1 MTATD
6 LRIRRAAGLLA
17 VAAAAL
23 VLVPRFGRS
32 QAAPPSPQPA
42 IPLTITVKD
51 SGEDCRIIFASAAA
65 FPHRVEKNGAFLI
78 VRVDSTRNFRVQ
90 REPFRSRWVRTLGW
104 SKGVGGYTVTV
115 EAVRGDFE
123 FSYFTL
129 SNPFQLVIDIQP
141 AASGAAP
148 SVQEPAAE
156 AGDPAPAPEQPR
168 PQKSE
173 AGEAL
178 LPSAPF
184 PSAALGS
191 PPKPS
196 GETGARKVRTIVID
210 PGHGGI
216 EAGAR
221 GKFGALEKDITLSLA
236 LKLKAVIERNLAF
249 RVILTRDRDVD
260 VSLVNRAALA
270 NNNKADLFISIHANG
285 SYRRKAQGSETFFL
299 SLNASDE
306 ESRKLAELENIS
318 EEYRDTIASDNQ
330 DEIKMILWDMAQSGF
345 IRQSSQLAEI
355 IQGELNALLG
365 TANRGIK
372 QAPFKVLTGVA
383 CPAVLV
389 EVAFISN
396 PDEERK
402 LGNEAFQNQVV
413 QALYR
418 GLLGFIRIYS

>member
-1 MTATD
+1 VTGTE
-6 LRIRRAAGLLA
+6 RTIRLAAGLL
-17 VAAAAL
+17 VLAAL
-23 VLVPRFGRS
+23 VPARAGAGGS
-32 QAAPPSPQPA
+32 IPPSPQP
-42 IPLTITVKD
+42 PVVLNITVKD
-51 SGEDCRIIFASAAA
+51 YADYCRIVIASPEA
-65 FPHRVEKNGAFLI
+65 FPHRVEKNGGFLI
-78 VRVDSTRNFRVQ
+78 VRIDSPQNFRVQ
-90 REPFRSRWVRTLGW
+90 REPFRSLWVRTLGW
-104 SKGVGGYTVTV
+104 SKAVGGYTVTV
-115 EAVRGDFE
+115 EAVRSDFE

-129 SNPFQLVIDIQP
+129 SDPFQLLVDVRP
-141 AASGAAP
+141 AASVTAP
-148 SVQEPAAE
+148 SGEEAAAARPEPE
-156 AGDPAPAPEQPR
+156 ADRKAGSWPVPAPPQP
-168 PQKSE
+168 
-173 AGEAL
+173 AT
-178 LPSAPF
+178 
-184 PSAALGS
+184 PSAA
-191 PPKPS
+191 
-196 GETGARKVRTIVID
+196 RKAKTVVID
-210 PGHGGI
+210 PGHGGM

-221 GKFGALEKDITLSLA
+221 GKFGAQEKDVTLALA

-249 RVILTRDRDVD
+249 RVILTRDRDAD

-285 SYRRKAQGSETFFL
+285 SYRRNAQGSETFFL

-318 EEYRDTIASDNQ
+318 QEYENTIAGDNQ

-402 LGNEAFQNQVV
+402 LGNEAFRDQVV